1 MYCYVSEASVLV
13 FLKVDPCGTQRIVLL
28 VVSCIQLQSSFS
40 PLKVTL
46 RAMSWQVQPKTE
58 FHYYNL
64 QLFKNE
70 SLGTGSYGSVCKAKL
85 DELPCAAKLL
95 HSVLF
100 QFNDPGSQLV
110 MQRFEREFE
119 FLSEIRHPRVVQYLG
134 VAHDPE
140 SGQPVLL
147 MEMMDESL
155 TGFLERRNEPLP
167 YHLQV
172 DLCYDI
178 ALALSYLH
186 SNGIIHRDLSSNNV
200 LLIAGR
206 KAKVTDFGM
215 SKLADVAPRLTPLT
229 QCPGTGVY
237 MAPEALRHPPVYS
250 EKLDIF
256 SFGVLATQIVT
267 LHYPD
272 PTAAMTEQEDSRY
285 PTGTVLVPVPEI
297 QRRKTDIDSI
307 DPNHPLLPLILRCL
321 KNKEQDRPSSQ
332 ELCHR
337 LAALK
342 EGSRYIHSMQAA
354 ERKQQETT
362 MPAASEGK
370 DKKIQEKQLQI
381 QELKQEIQILKRKL
395 QTAGL
400 VRRLQDV
407 RIQQL
412 LEKEQELEMQE
423 QDLHEKDI
431 ELQLKNCEI
440 EKIEEELQQRNDKL
454 CQKNKELE
462 EVSRELKEKCKSLEK
477 ASKQLEERDNEVCG
491 KDQLLKEKDQEL
503 QQQQELIGQ
512 LRMSR
517 FSYRV
522 SGSGIEKAS
531 VNAASQ
537 FSVNVTYPSSRPSIT
552 EQNITVEVVSLADGS
567 VTEATV
573 VRRKPSKYQI
583 SYTPVVRG
591 QHKLHVKVSGSD
603 IKGSPFKLF
612 VQQPPTVLTHPVR
625 TIDRLSEPSGVALNS
640 QGDLYITECSASKV
654 SVLDNTGQVCQTSS
668 SMARHLTHP
677 TGIATDADDNVYV
690 ACEHKLLKFDKDG
703 ELIQHTGSEG
713 SVQGKFHCP
722 KGVKVHNKQVYTCD
736 SENHRIQIFSLSLE
750 FIRSIGTVGSRV
762 GQLSRPQDLAVDG
775 KGNLYVTDMGNN
787 RVQVLSP
794 SGRYIHQFGHKGDG
808 KLSAPSGIHL
818 LGDYVFV
825 ADSGGHR
832 IAVFQCSGQFVSA
845 FGLSGDKPHY
855 HAITSDCNGFVYVC
869 DPGTNSVLVY

>member
-1 MYCYVSEASVLV
+1 
-13 FLKVDPCGTQRIVLL
+13 
-28 VVSCIQLQSSFS
+28 
-40 PLKVTL
+40 
-46 RAMSWQVQPKTE
+46 MSWQVRPKTE

-70 SLGTGSYGSVCKAKL
+70 SLGTGSYGSVYRAKL

-95 HSVLF
+95 HSILF

-110 MQRFEREFE
+110 LQRFERECE
-119 FLSEIRHPRVVQYLG
+119 FLSEIRHPHVVQYLG

-140 SGQPVLL
+140 SGLPVLL

-155 TGFLERRNEPLP
+155 TGYLEHCNEPLP
-167 YHLQV
+167 YHIQV

-178 ALALSYLH
+178 ALALAYLH
-186 SNGIIHRDLSSNNV
+186 SNGILHRDLSSNNV
-200 LLIAGR
+200 LLIAGSR
-206 KAKVTDFGM
+206 AKVTDFGM
-215 SKLADVAPRLTPLT
+215 SKLVDVAPRLTPLT

-267 LHYPD
+267 LRYPD
-272 PTAAMTEQEDSRY
+272 PGAAMTEQEDSRY

-297 QRRKTDIDSI
+297 ERRKTDIDSI

-321 KNKEQDRPSSQ
+321 KNKQQDRPSSG

-354 ERKQQETT
+354 ERKPQESTL
-362 MPAASEGK
+362 PAASEGK
-370 DKKIQEKQLQI
+370 DKILQEKHLQI
-381 QELKQEIQILKRKL
+381 HELKQEIQIFKRKL

-412 LEKEQELEMQE
+412 LEKEQEVELRE
-423 QDLHEKDI
+423 QDLHEKDL
-431 ELQLKNCEI
+431 ELQRKNHEL
-440 EKIEEELQQRNDKL
+440 ERKEEELQQRSNKMF
-454 CQKNKELE
+454 QKNKELE
-462 EVSRELKEKCKSLEK
+462 EVSRQLREKCSSLETT
-477 ASKQLEERDNEVCG
+477 AQQLAEREAEVHG

-503 QQQQELIGQ
+503 QRQKELISQ
-512 LRMSR
+512 LRMSL
-517 FSYRV
+517 FAYKV

-537 FSVNVTYPSSRPSIT
+537 FSINITYPSTRPSIA
-552 EQNITVEVVSLADGS
+552 EQNVTVELVSLANGS

-573 VRRKPSKYQI
+573 VKRKPSKYQV

-591 QHKLHVKVSGSD
+591 QHSLHVKVSGSD
-603 IKGSPFKLF
+603 IKGSPFKLS
-612 VQQPPTVLTHPVR
+612 VQQPPTSLAHPVR
-625 TIDRLSEPSGVALNS
+625 TIDRLSEPSGAALNS
-640 QGDLYITECSASKV
+640 RGDLYITEYSADQV
-654 SVLDNTGQVCQTSS
+654 SVVDNSGQVCRAPS
-668 SMARHLTHP
+668 SMARHLNHP
-677 TGIATDADDNVYV
+677 TGIATDGDDNVYV
-690 ACEHKLLKFDKDG
+690 ACEHKLLKFDKGG
-703 ELIQHTGSEG
+703 ELIRQIGAEG
-713 SVQGKFHCP
+713 NMDGCP
-722 KGVKVHNKQVYTCD
+722 KGVKVHNKQVYICD

-750 FIRSIGTVGSRV
+750 FIRSIGTEGSKV
-762 GQLSRPQDLAVDG
+762 GQLSRPQDLAVDS
-775 KGNLYVTDMGNN
+775 KGNLYVTDTGNN

-794 SGRYIHQFGHKGDG
+794 TGRYIHQFGHKGAG
-808 KLSAPSGIHL
+808 RLSTPSGLHL
-818 LGDYVFV
+818 TREHIFV
-825 ADSGGHR
+825 ADGNDR
-832 IAVFQCSGQFVSA
+832 IAVFQHSGHFVSS
-845 FGLSGDKPHY
+845 FGLSGGQPR
-855 HAITSDCNGFVYVC
+855 AITADCNGFVYVC